1 MRAVADATTGPWAAT
16 DPRRRYPS
24 SPLVDDESEAVLV
37 VAVND
42 LILLR
47 SPMWAEDA
55 GATLHA
61 LASLPGQI
69 QAWLPDAVADARDQ
83 DYRWDEIASLLGVPT
98 GTARRRYTHHVTT
111 REAPLELD

>member
-1 MRAVADATTGPWAAT
+1 MADATTGPWAAT

-47 SPMWAEDA
+47 SP
-55 GATLHA
+55 
-61 LASLPGQI
+61 
-69 QAWLPDAVADARDQ
+69 V
-83 DYRWDEIASLLGVPT
+83 
-98 GTARRRYTHHVTT
+98 
-111 REAPLELD
+111 

>member
-1 MRAVADATTGPWAAT
+1 MADATTGPWAT
-16 DPRRRYPS
+16 VDPRRHYPA

-47 SPMWAEDA
+47 SPMWSGDS
-55 GATLHA
+55 GAVLHA
-61 LASLPGQI
+61 LASLASQI

-83 DYRWDEIASLLGVPT
+83 DYRWVEIAQMLGVPA
-98 GTARRRYTHHVTT
+98 GTARRRYAHHAVT
-111 REAPLELD
+111 REAPLQLD

>member
-1 MRAVADATTGPWAAT
+1 MADDATASGPWAVV

-24 SPLVDDESEAVLV
+24 SPLVDHESEAVLV
-37 VAVND
+37 EAVHD

-47 SPMWAEDA
+47 SPMWGEDT

-61 LASLPGQI
+61 LASLAAQI

-83 DYRWDEIASLLGVPT
+83 DYRWDEIAQLLGIPA
-98 GTARRRYTHHVTT
+98 GTARRRFNHHAVT
-111 REAPLELD
+111 REAPIEPD